1 MNASTLTALGSAGA
15 KLMASD
21 KAKGLLTRIFHK
33 LYKRLRLKSVRAII
47 IPDYVKNSV
56 NMNFNSS
63 KFRVVV
69 LENVFMSMLSDGE
82 MANYRR
88 LKLESP
94 ESWSLALV
102 SPLKKLLNSIRW
114 KYKDKKIIVILTSY
128 DLARQLHIKNIEI
141 YSMSDYLYKEI
152 SEKLDEKSKSYHAR
166 QHKEL
171 SKLPHIDVESM
182 DHFKRAISKSASL
195 DD

>member
-1 MNASTLTALGSAGA
+1 MNASTLTALGSVGA

-21 KAKGLLTRIFHK
+21 KAKGIMSRFFHK
-33 LYKRLRLKSVRAII
+33 VWKRMRLKSVRAII

-69 LENVFMSMLSDGE
+69 LENVFMSMLSDAE

-88 LKLESP
+88 LKVESP
-94 ESWSLALV
+94 ESWSLALAA
-102 SPLKKLLNSIRW
+102 PLKKLLNSIRW
-114 KYKDKKIIVILTSY
+114 KYKDKRIVVILTSY
-128 DLARQLHIKNIEI
+128 DLAKQLHIKNIEI
-141 YSMSDYLYKEI
+141 YSMSDYLFKEV
-152 SEKLDEKSKSYHAR
+152 SEKLDDQSKGYHAR

-171 SKLPHIDVESM
+171 SRLPHVDVESLE
-182 DHFKRAISKSASL
+182 HFKRSISKSASL